1 MSTSIKIPKWVV
13 NLSKYERARTKA
25 GADATE
31 EQVKEVYENMAGLVR
46 EQGDNSK
53 KSK

>member
-1 MSTSIKIPKWVV
+1 MPAIKVPKWVV

-25 GADATE
+25 GAEATE
-31 EQVKEVYENMAGLVR
+31 EQVKAIYEGMAGLVR